1 MAISQLLYLGFLGL
15 LYLERAVEL
24 AISRRHA
31 RAAFAAGGVE
41 SGRGHFPVMAIFHA
55 LFPLACATEV
65 LLLRRPFPGAPG
77 WIALAFALA
86 AQALRWWCI
95 ASLGSAWNVR
105 VIVVPGA
112 VPIRRGPY
120 RALNHPNYLAV
131 VVELAAVPLIH
142 GAWLTAIVAS
152 LGNAVLLA
160 VRIPCE
166 TRALRAA
173 RK

>member
-1 MAISQLLYLGFLGL
+1 MATSHLLYLGFLGL

-55 LFPLACATEV
+55 LFPLACAAEV
-65 LLLRRPFPGAPG
+65 LLLRRPFPGASG

-112 VPIRRGPY
+112 VPIRRGAY